1 MSGNAYGTGMV
12 SLSPAAQN
20 VSWMLDHFVHETAEV
35 EQVIGVSSDGLLM
48 AMSVHMDR
56 GDADK
61 LGATV
66 SGMTTLAQSASRLL
80 NKGGL
85 TQVITEFGGGYLIAS
100 LISGRACLGVVTSRY
115 CDLGLVGYE
124 TAMLVERVGAVLTP
138 ELITELKANLAL

>member
-1 MSGNAYGTGMV
+1 MSANTHASPGQ
-12 SLSPAAQN
+12 LSQAAQN
-20 VSWMLDHFVHETAEV
+20 VSWMLDHFVRETAEV

-48 AMSVHMDR
+48 AMSVQMER

-66 SGMTTLAQSASRLL
+66 SGMTTLATSASRLL
-80 NKGGL
+80 HKGGL
-85 TQVITEFGGGYLIAS
+85 IQVITEFGDGYLIAS
-100 LISGRACLGVVTSRY
+100 LISGRACLGVVTSRN

-124 TAMLVERVGAVLTP
+124 TTMLVARVGAILTP

>member
-1 MSGNAYGTGMV
+1 MSTNTHAGSGT
-12 SLSPAAQN
+12 LSPAAQN
-20 VSWMLDHFVHETAEV
+20 VSWMLDTFVRETAGV

-48 AMSVHMDR
+48 AMSVQMER

-66 SGMTTLAQSASRLL
+66 SGMTTLATSASRLL

-85 TQVITEFGGGYLIAS
+85 TQVITEFASGYLVAS
-100 LISGRACLGVVTSRY
+100 LISGRACLGVVTARE

-124 TAMLVERVGAVLTP
+124 TTMLVERVGVVLTP

>member
-1 MSGNAYGTGMV
+1 MSANTQAGTAQ
-12 SLSPAAQN
+12 LSPAAQN
-20 VSWMLDHFVHETAEV
+20 VSWMLDHFVRETAEV

-48 AMSVHMDR
+48 AMSVQMDR
-56 GDADK
+56 GNADK

-66 SGMTTLAQSASRLL
+66 SGLTTLATSASRLL

-85 TQVITEFGGGYLIAS
+85 TQVIIEFAGGYLIAS
-100 LISGRACLGVVTSRY
+100 LISGRACLGVVTSKS

-124 TAMLVERVGAVLTP
+124 TTMLVERVGAVLTP

>member
-1 MSGNAYGTGMV
+1 MSIYGHASTAA
-12 SLSPAAQN
+12 LSPAAQN
-20 VSWMLDHFVHETAEV
+20 VNWMLDHFVRETAEV

-48 AMSVHMDR
+48 AMSVQLDR

-66 SGMTTLAQSASRLL
+66 SGITTLAASAGRLL
-80 NKGGL
+80 TKGGL
-85 TQVITEFGGGYLIAS
+85 TQVITEYAGGYLIAS
-100 LISGRACLGVVTSRY
+100 LISGRACLGVVASRY

-138 ELITELKANLAL
+138 ELISELKANLAL

>member
-1 MSGNAYGTGMV
+1 MSMNGHAGTV
-12 SLSPAAQN
+12 NLSPDAQN
-20 VSWMLDHFVHETAEV
+20 VSWMLDNFVHETAEV

-48 AMSVHMDR
+48 AMSVRMDR

-66 SGMTTLAQSASRLL
+66 PGMTTLAQSASRLL

-85 TQVITEFGGGYLIAS
+85 TQVITEFAGGCLIAS
-100 LISGRACLGVVTSRY
+100 LISGRACLGVVTSRH

>member
-1 MSGNAYGTGMV
+1 MSGNGYTGMV

-48 AMSVHMDR
+48 AMSVRMDR

-66 SGMTTLAQSASRLL
+66 SGMTTLALSASRLL

-85 TQVITEFGGGYLIAS
+85 TQVITEFAGGYLIAS
-100 LISGRACLGVVTSRY
+100 MISGRACLGVVTSRH

-124 TAMLVERVGAVLTP
+124 TAMLVERVGAILTP

>member
-1 MSGNAYGTGMV
+1 MSMNSYGGMGT
-12 SLSPAAQN
+12 LSPAAQN
-20 VSWMLDHFVHETAEV
+20 VSWMLDQFVRETAEV

-48 AMSVHMDR
+48 AMSVRMDR

-66 SGMTTLAQSASRLL
+66 SGMTTLAASASRLL

-85 TQVITEFGGGYLIAS
+85 TQVILEFAGGYLIAS
-100 LISGRACLGVVTSRY
+100 VISGRACLGVITSRY

-124 TAMLVERVGAVLTP
+124 TAMLVQRVGAVLTP
-138 ELITELKANLAL
+138 DLITELKANLTL

>member
-1 MSGNAYGTGMV
+1 MSANTHAGTGT
-12 SLSPAAQN
+12 LSSAAQN
-20 VSWMLDHFVHETAEV
+20 VSWMLDHFVRETAEV

-48 AMSVHMDR
+48 AMSVRMDR

-85 TQVITEFGGGYLIAS
+85 TQVITEFGGGYLITS
-100 LISGRACLGVVTSRY
+100 LISSRACLGVVTSAY

>member
-1 MSGNAYGTGMV
+1 MNGHGGMGT
-12 SLSPAAQN
+12 LSPAAQN
-20 VSWMLDHFVHETAEV
+20 VSWMLDHFVRETAEV

-48 AMSVHMDR
+48 AMSVQMDR

-66 SGMTTLAQSASRLL
+66 SGMTTLAASASRLL

-85 TQVITEFGGGYLIAS
+85 TQVIIEFGGGYLIAS

-124 TAMLVERVGAVLTP
+124 TAMLVQRVGAVLTP

>member
-1 MSGNAYGTGMV
+1 MTANTHATSGV
-12 SLSPAAQN
+12 LSSAAQN
-20 VSWMLDHFVHETAEV
+20 VSWMLDHFVRETAEV

-48 AMSVHMDR
+48 AMSVQMDR

-66 SGMTTLAQSASRLL
+66 SGMTTLAASASRLL

-85 TQVITEFGGGYLIAS
+85 TQVITEFAGGYLMAS
-100 LISGRACLGVVTSRY
+100 MISGRACLGVVTSKN

-124 TAMLVERVGAVLTP
+124 TTMLVERVGALLTP